1 MKNLCTVFVSMFLLL
16 TAEAFSQGVTQDIKG
31 SKDHPLIT
39 RMPDFWISEY
49 KENEFD
55 SYKFIGADKKPLII
69 EGHKYSILYKLNTG
83 ASDPG
88 ALKVI
93 KNFQDALKKIGA
105 KVLIDESFN
114 KFSTILVQ
122 KDSKETWIEVRCY
135 SGIMFRL
142 TVVEREIMK
151 QEIVAD
157 AKAMGDDINNTGH
170 VIVYGIFFDSGK
182 SELKAESDSA
192 IIQISK
198 LLKNNASLKL
208 YVVGHTDNVGNID
221 ANMKLSN
228 DRAIEV
234 AKTLVLNY
242 GIANDRLISYGVAS
256 LAPVASN
263 DTEEG
268 KAKNRRVELVKQ

>member
-1 MKNLCTVFVSMFLLL
+1 MKKLAILIFSIIFLLPL
-16 TAEAFSQGVTQDIKG
+16 KGFSQGAQQDIKG
-31 SKDHPLIT
+31 SKDHPMVS

-49 KENEFD
+49 KVSEFEG
-55 SYKFIGADKKPLII
+55 YKFIGADKKPVII
-69 EGHKYSILYKLNTG
+69 EGHKYSILYKLNSG
-83 ASDPG
+83 ATDPG
-88 ALKVI
+88 ALKI
-93 KNFQDALKKIGA
+93 MRNFQDALKKIGG
-105 KVLIDESFN
+105 KVLIDDSFN
-114 KFSTILVQ
+114 KLSTILVK
-122 KDSKETWIEVRCY
+122 KDNKETWIEVRCY

-142 TVVEREIMK
+142 SIVEREIMK

-157 AKAMGDDINNTGH
+157 AKAMGDDINNSGH
-170 VIVYGIFFDSGK
+170 VPVYGIFFDTGK

-198 LLKNNASLKL
+198 LLKSNPSLKL

-242 GIANDRLISYGVAS
+242 GIENERLVPYGVAS

-268 KAKNRRVELVKQ
+268 RAKNRRVELVKQ

>member
-1 MKNLCTVFVSMFLLL
+1 MKNLITLLSLFFLLAGKGL
-16 TAEAFSQGVTQDIKG
+16 STTPQQQDIKG
-31 SKDHPLIT
+31 SKDHPMIS

-49 KENEFD
+49 KEAEFD
-55 SYKFIGADKKPLII
+55 NYKFIGADKKPRII
-69 EGHKYSILYKLNTG
+69 EGHKYSILYKLNSG

-88 ALKVI
+88 ALKVMR
-93 KNFQDALKKIGA
+93 NFQDALKKIGGRIL
-105 KVLIDESFN
+105 VDDSFN
-114 KFSTILVQ
+114 KLSTILVQ

-142 TVVEREIMK
+142 SIVEKEIMK

-157 AKAMGDDINNTGH
+157 AMAMGDDINNTGH
-170 VIVYGIFFDSGK
+170 VALYGIFFDSGK
-182 SELKAESDSA
+182 YDLKAESDSA

-198 LLKNNASLKL
+198 LLKTNASLKL
-208 YVVGHTDNVGNID
+208 YVVGHTDNVGNIE

-228 DRAIEV
+228 DRANEV
-234 AKTLVLNY
+234 VKTLVANY
-242 GIANDRLISYGVAS
+242 GIAADRLKPYGVAS